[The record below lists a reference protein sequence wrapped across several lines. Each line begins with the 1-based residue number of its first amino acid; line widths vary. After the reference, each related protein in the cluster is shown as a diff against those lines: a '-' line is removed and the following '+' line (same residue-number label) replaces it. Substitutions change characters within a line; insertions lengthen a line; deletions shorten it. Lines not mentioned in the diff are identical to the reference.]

1 MGEAMESSLAQAAAR
16 RQAAIDARC
25 DAAAASVATAKDK
38 ANAARQR
45 HEAHIEHLASQ
56 DAFNH
61 EAAAHRLAEQ
71 KRAIKERLEAAAFRV
86 AEVQRGESRL
96 LRHEFRWL

>member
-56 DAFNH
+56 AAFNH

-71 KRAIKERLEAAAFRV
+71 KRAIKGGWKRLHFASPKSR
-86 AEVQRGESRL
+86 RGESRL
-96 LRHEFRWL
+96 LRHE